1 MRSLAAALLLGVGA
15 CTLVLDTDDLA
26 SGAGADAGPSQAE
39 AGAGDAAGDARA
51 LDAVA
56 PDATAPRLLADW
68 PFDEGSGTSIRDATK
83 RGHDGMA
90 TGGTWVMDALGAAA
104 SALELGG
111 AVVNVPASAE
121 LDRPAGAAF
130 TLTAWMRRT
139 GPLSHNLIVSVSF
152 GNKDNS
158 FGLEMQDDDTFVY
171 YDGKEHIA
179 PAKVAI
185 ADGSWNHFAAAV
197 EGRETA
203 VFFNGKRVGIGLAD
217 DTPRASTGLMLG
229 GSTWGDRRKGAIDRV
244 RIYAGALTE
253 EQVAEDMERP

>member
-1 MRSLAAALLLGVGA
+1 MAAALLVGVGG
-15 CTLVLDTDDLA
+15 CTLLLDTDDLA
-26 SGAGADAGPSQAE
+26 SGAGADAGPSQPE
-39 AGAGDAAGDARA
+39 PGADAAADAGA
-51 LDAVA
+51 LDAFAQIA
-56 PDATAPRLLADW
+56 PDAAAPRLIADW
-68 PFDEGSGTSIRDATK
+68 PFDEGSGTSIRDATE
-83 RGHDGMA
+83 RGHDGTA
-90 TGGTWVMDALGAAA
+90 TGGTWVTDTLGAAA

-111 AVVNVPASAE
+111 AVVNVPASPE

-152 GNKDNS
+152 GTKDNS

-197 EGRETA
+197 EGREAA

-229 GSTWGDRRKGAIDRV
+229 GSTWGDRLKGAIDRV

-253 EQVAEDMERP
+253 EQVAEDMKRP